1 MGCCGWRNVRR
12 DDVLMIRVAEV
23 SSVWRLFIG
32 CLVRLGEFW
41 SVMSDVSHSLIGWVV
56 HSWIFGRRK
65 IVRMNISSRQET

>member
-12 DDVLMIRVAEV
+12 DDVLMIRIAEV

-41 SVMSDVSHSLIGWVV
+41 SVMSGMFLIHLSVGLYTVGYLDVERL
-56 HSWIFGRRK
+56 F
-65 IVRMNISSRQET
+65 E